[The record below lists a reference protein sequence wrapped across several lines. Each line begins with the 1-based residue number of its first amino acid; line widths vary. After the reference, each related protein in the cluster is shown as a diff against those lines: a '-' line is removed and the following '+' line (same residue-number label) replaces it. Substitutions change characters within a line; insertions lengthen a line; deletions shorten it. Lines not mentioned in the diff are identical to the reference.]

1 MNSQKTMMNE
11 CNMNEKPTTEEE
23 IVEELEVETEYTNS
37 PPAPGPLCMVG
48 EDKSAH
54 EGKTEG
60 QVNAGVEGE
69 IEGQVNA
76 GVEGEIE
83 VEAGVE
89 GEADVSDDTNS
100 VPNEVIHEEL
110 NRDSME
116 ELSRDSIC
124 IDAMVDAFESGEYTR

>member
-1 MNSQKTMMNE
+1 MMNSQKTMMNE

-69 IEGQVNA
+69 IE
-76 GVEGEIE
+76 

>member
-1 MNSQKTMMNE
+1 MPAEDSSKD
-11 CNMNEKPTTEEE
+11 P
-23 IVEELEVETEYTNS
+23 NS
-37 PPAPGPLCMVG
+37 PPAPGPLCVVG

-54 EGKTEG
+54 EGKTG
-60 QVNAGVEGE
+60 
-69 IEGQVNA
+69 GQVNA

-83 VEAGVE
+83 VEAGGE

-100 VPNEVIHEEL
+100 VPNEVIHEELNRDSMEEL